1 MMRFSVF
8 TLLAAFAAMTAGG
21 CRRTAEP
28 QFAERSL
35 DTVVQCGAVP
45 CDLSYRFLTIANA
58 GRSESLAA
66 IENAN
71 VNHFFALEDFTG
83 TAEEAARRF
92 IERFAAD
99 YACDTLYTPAMRYS
113 VSVAATQTP
122 VDSLIVYT
130 IRRTSYTGG
139 AHGMRTTE
147 YHNYW
152 TKGGYELSLGD
163 LFAEEELPQLTERI
177 KAKLREQYG
186 AADDEELAQRGFF
199 PEAIAPTENFEATPG
214 GIIFHYN
221 PYDIACYAMGEI
233 DVPFAREELR

>member
-1 MMRFSVF
+1 MKLPALV
-8 TLLAAFAAMTAGG
+8 LLAAFAAGMAGC
-21 CRRTAEP
+21 CRRAAAP

-35 DTVVQCGAVP
+35 DTVVRCGAVP

-58 GRSESLAA
+58 DRSEALAA

-71 VNHFFALEDFTG
+71 VNYFFALEDFTG

-99 YACDTLYTPAMRYS
+99 NACDTLYMPDMRYS
-113 VSVAATQTP
+113 LSVAAAQAP
-122 VDSLIVYT
+122 VDTLTVYT
-130 IRRTSYTGG
+130 IRRESYTGG

-163 LFAEEELPQLTERI
+163 LFPEEQLPRLTERI
-177 KAKLREQYG
+177 KAISASSTVPPMTRSSPSGVSFPKRSPRPRISRSRPKGSSSTTTPTTSPAMPSARSTYPLR
-186 AADDEELAQRGFF
+186 R
-199 PEAIAPTENFEATPG
+199 
-214 GIIFHYN
+214 
-221 PYDIACYAMGEI
+221 
-233 DVPFAREELR
+233 RS

>member
-1 MMRFSVF
+1 MKLPALV
-8 TLLAAFAAMTAGG
+8 LLAAFAAGMAGC
-21 CRRTAEP
+21 CRRAAAP

-35 DTVVQCGAVP
+35 DTVVRCGAVP

-58 GRSESLAA
+58 DRSEALAA

-71 VNHFFALEDFTG
+71 VNYFFALEDFTG

-99 YACDTLYTPAMRYS
+99 NACDTLYMPDMRYS
-113 VSVAATQTP
+113 LSVAAAQAP
-122 VDSLIVYT
+122 VDTLTVYT
-130 IRRTSYTGG
+130 IRRESYTGG

-163 LFAEEELPQLTERI
+163 LFPEEQLPRLTERI
-177 KAKLREQYG
+177 KAKLREPSTVPPMTRSSPSG
-186 AADDEELAQRGFF
+186 VSF
-199 PEAIAPTENFEATPG
+199 PKRSPRPRISRSRPKGSSSTTTPTTSP
-214 GIIFHYN
+214 
-221 PYDIACYAMGEI
+221 AM
-233 DVPFAREELR
+233 PSARSTYPLRRRS

>member
-1 MMRFSVF
+1 MKLPALV
-8 TLLAAFAAMTAGG
+8 LLAAFAAGMAGC
-21 CRRTAEP
+21 CRRAAAP

-35 DTVVQCGAVP
+35 DTVVRCGAVP

-58 GRSESLAA
+58 DRSEALAA

-71 VNHFFALEDFTG
+71 VNYFFALEDFTG

-99 YACDTLYTPAMRYS
+99 NACDTLYMPDMRYS
-113 VSVAATQTP
+113 LSVAAAQAP
-122 VDSLIVYT
+122 VDTLTVYT
-130 IRRTSYTGG
+130 IRRESYTGG

-163 LFAEEELPQLTERI
+163 LFPEEQLPRLTERI
-177 KAKLREQYG
+177 KAKLSEQYG

-199 PEAIAPTENFEATPG
+199 PETIAPTENFEVTPE
-214 GIIFHYN
+214 GIVFHYN
-221 PYDIACYAMGEI
+221 PYDIACYAIGEV
-233 DVPFAREELR
+233 DVPFTKEELK

>member
-1 MMRFSVF
+1 MKLPALV
-8 TLLAAFAAMTAGG
+8 LLAAFAAGMAGC
-21 CRRTAEP
+21 CRRAAAP

-35 DTVVQCGAVP
+35 DTVVRCGAVP

-58 GRSESLAA
+58 DRSEALAA

-71 VNHFFALEDFTG
+71 VNYFFALEDFTG

-99 YACDTLYTPAMRYS
+99 NACDTLYMPDMRYS
-113 VSVAATQTP
+113 LSVAAAQAP
-122 VDSLIVYT
+122 VDTLTVYT
-130 IRRTSYTGG
+130 IRRESYTGG

-163 LFAEEELPQLTERI
+163 LFPEEQLPGSPSGSRRSSASSMVPPMTRSSPSGVSFPKRSPRPRI
-177 KAKLREQYG
+177 SRSRPKGSSSTTTPTTSPAMPSARSTYPLR
-186 AADDEELAQRGFF
+186 R
-199 PEAIAPTENFEATPG
+199 
-214 GIIFHYN
+214 
-221 PYDIACYAMGEI
+221 
-233 DVPFAREELR
+233 RS

>member
-1 MMRFSVF
+1 MKLPALV
-8 TLLAAFAAMTAGG
+8 LLAAFAAGMAGC
-21 CRRTAEP
+21 CRRAAAP

-35 DTVVQCGAVP
+35 DTVVRCGAVP

-58 GRSESLAA
+58 DRSEALAA

-71 VNHFFALEDFTG
+71 VNYFFALEDFTG

-99 YACDTLYTPAMRYS
+99 NACDTLYMPDMRYS
-113 VSVAATQTP
+113 LSVAAAQAP
-122 VDSLIVYT
+122 VDTLTVYT
-130 IRRTSYTGG
+130 IRRESYTGG

-163 LFAEEELPQLTERI
+163 LFPEEQLPRLTASSTVPPMTRSSPSGVSFPKRSPRPRI
-177 KAKLREQYG
+177 SRSRPKGSSSTTTPTTSPAMPSARSTYPLR
-186 AADDEELAQRGFF
+186 R
-199 PEAIAPTENFEATPG
+199 
-214 GIIFHYN
+214 
-221 PYDIACYAMGEI
+221 
-233 DVPFAREELR
+233 RS